1 MDSKI
6 VEKIRDA
13 LIKRAV
19 GYDTEETVEEYS
31 GSGDDITMVRKK
43 ITRKNVPPDISA
55 AKLLLEESGEDDY
68 SLMTDEQ
75 LEEEKQRLLKML
87 KDSKESGRKGK
98 SEDSKKRV

>member
-68 SLMTDEQ
+68 SAMTDEQ

-87 KDSKESGRKGK
+87 KDSKETGRKAK

>member
-6 VEKIRDA
+6 VEKIRNA

-68 SLMTDEQ
+68 SAMTDEQ

-87 KDSKESGRKGK
+87 KDSKETGRKGK

>member
-87 KDSKESGRKGK
+87 KDSKETGRKGK

>member
-6 VEKIRDA
+6 VEKIRNA

-55 AKLLLEESGEDDY
+55 AKLLLEESGGDEY
-68 SLMTDEQ
+68 SAMTDEQ

-87 KDSKESGRKGK
+87 KDSKGSGEKGK
-98 SEDSKKRV
+98 SENSKKRV

>member
-68 SLMTDEQ
+68 SAMTDEQ

-87 KDSKESGRKGK
+87 KDSKETGRKGK